1 MTSTKLYTAE
11 HNRKSTY
18 VTVANRLLQLA
29 QSANPGSDN
38 QLLFTRFATYFAVDE
53 SASDV
58 LAALFTGTTVFEGL
72 ALDQDMRWDLINGL
86 VMAGR
91 FGLTEI
97 ESELAKDNTANG
109 AKQAMLA
116 RTSIPTPHAKYEA
129 WNDLIANADLSNTA
143 INFGCQGLIRA
154 HDTSLLVPLVDWY
167 FDAALEVWNT
177 RTFKIAEYILE
188 GAYPYYLANEELAE
202 RTGEFAKRPE
212 IVAKPALARIM
223 LENLDAVER
232 AIKAQKMDV

>member
-1 MTSTKLYTAE
+1 
-11 HNRKSTY
+11 
-18 VTVANRLLQLA
+18 
-29 QSANPGSDN
+29 
-38 QLLFTRFATYFAVDE
+38 LFTRFATYFAVDE

-58 LAALFTGTTVFEGL
+58 LAALFTGATVFEGL

-116 RTSIPTPHAKYEA
+116 RTSIPTPQAKYEA

-154 HDTSLLVPLVDWY
+154 HDTNLLVPLVDWY

-188 GAYPYYLANEELAE
+188 GAYPYYLANEDLAE
-202 RTGEFAKRPE
+202 RTREFAQRPE